1 MQHSVNR
8 KDKAVEIST
17 RRFKQLALIC
27 GLGAA
32 GILAGCGSNS
42 TANGGTGGSS
52 ATGGSTGRGGA
63 SATGGAN
70 STGGSNATGGATSL
84 GGSSAG
90 PVTLFDFASGDENWT
105 FNTYQATDS
114 SGAVT
119 TPYNLVVPGNLSGG
133 DLDAGVAAPTIAADS
148 TVGDPAGSL
157 KVVVTFTGN
166 NQQVNPN
173 ADWAAGSYQDW
184 TNKTVSVDIKV
195 DPAVPATFTGG
206 GIQLFAQDSTW
217 AGWYQWAD
225 FPTDNAW
232 HTYTLNMAGT
242 TLDPTQ
248 ITQFTVQFS
257 SANTPAPADGGVA
270 SVFTPVTV
278 TAYIDNITVQPSP

>member
-1 MQHSVNR
+1 VGI
-8 KDKAVEIST
+8 V
-17 RRFKQLALIC
+17 
-27 GLGAA
+27 AA
-32 GILAGCGSNS
+32 CGSNGGS
-42 TANGGTGGSS
+42 AGGTGGSS
-52 ATGGSTGRGGA
+52 ASGGSKGTGGA
-63 SATGGAN
+63 SAVGGA
-70 STGGSNATGGATSL
+70 NATGGATSATGGATSS

-90 PVTLFDFASGDENWT
+90 PVTLFDFATGDDGWT
-105 FNTYQATDS
+105 YNTYQAEDS
-114 SGAVT
+114 NGVAT
-119 TPYNLVVPGNLSGG
+119 TPYNLVVAGNLSAG
-133 DLDAGVAAPTIAADS
+133 DLDAGVALPTLAADS
-148 TVGDPAGSL
+148 TVGDPPGSL
-157 KVVVTFTGN
+157 KVVVTFTGD

-184 TNKTVSVDIKV
+184 TNKTVSVRIKV

-217 AGWYQWAD
+217 AGQYQWYD

-257 SANTPAPADGGVA
+257 SANVPASSADGGVA
-270 SVFTPVTV
+270 SFTPVTV
-278 TAYIDNITVQPSP
+278 TAYIDTITVE